1 MAYCGYITRLKNVR
15 KHSNA
20 DRLLLADCFGN
31 TVIVSLDYT
40 ENQLGVYFP
49 VDGQLS
55 VEFCAANDLVRRK
68 DENGNPA
75 GGYLDP
81 EKRNIKAMK
90 LRGEKSDGLFL
101 PLTSLANFTTV
112 SDLKEGDTITI
123 LNGVEICKKYIPKR
137 KEGSWHGGGSKGHK
151 TKVNF
156 APTFAQHVDTEQLA
170 YHLND
175 FRTGDVVELT
185 LKMHG
190 TSGRTGYLPLIKG
203 YKDSYNCWIG
213 NAIAKISARL
223 RKRPDPVPRHDGEP
237 IYEYGYVTGT
247 RRVVLDEKHDGGF
260 YDDNQFRLEMA
271 KKFEGKLHKGE
282 TVYYEIVGFVNENT
296 PIMASVKNS
305 KISDKAFTKQY
316 GEETMFSYGCD
327 PTGDWVEISIAPDE
341 LYVNTWN
348 GPVAHTSEIKPPR
361 CEVYVYRMTM
371 SNDEGDVVEM
381 SPEQMRL
388 RCGQMGVK
396 YVPVFEKF
404 MIPEYEETAQE
415 IHSPF
420 DDDEPVLRGDGE
432 PVVCVTKT
440 IINPGEYVLRKVEQ
454 YFDGPDPI
462 GKTHIREGVVAR
474 IVNRPTICLYKHKNH
489 TFKMLSGIAIEQA
502 EESGAL
508 DKISQDILE
517 EL

>member
-15 KHSNA
+15 KHPNA
-20 DRLLLADCFGN
+20 DRLQLADCFGN

-101 PLTSLANFTTV
+101 PLTSLANFTTI

-137 KEGSWHGGGSKGHK
+137 KEGSWHGGGSKGYK

-156 APTFAQHVDTEQLA
+156 APTFAQHIDTEQLA

-175 FRTGDVVELT
+175 FRAGDVVELT

-203 YKDSYNCWIG
+203 YADSFGCTAG
-213 NAIAKISARL
+213 NIIRKISARL
-223 RKRPDPVPRHDGEP
+223 RKRPTPELCHDGAP

-247 RRVVLDEKHDGGF
+247 RRVVLDDKHDGGF
-260 YDDNQFRLEMA
+260 YDDNQFRHEMA

-282 TVYYEIVGFVNENT
+282 TVYYEIVGFVNEST

-305 KISDKAFTKQY
+305 KIKDKEFSKQY
-316 GEETMFSYGCD
+316 GEETVFSYGCD
-327 PTGDWVEISIAPDE
+327 PAGDWEEKHESDAPDV
-341 LYVNTWN
+341 LDFDK
-348 GPVAHTSEIKPPR
+348 IFPPK

-388 RCGQMGVK
+388 RCDQMGVK

-404 MIPEYEETAQE
+404 IIPDMGVDVDKDGTADAQ
-415 IHSPF
+415 IVS
-420 DDDEPVLRGDGE
+420 
-432 PVVCVTKT
+432 
-440 IINPGEYVLRKVEQ
+440 PGEYVLRKVEQ

-474 IVNRPTICLYKHKNH
+474 IVNRPSICLYKHKNH

-508 DKISQDILE
+508 DKISSDILE

>member
-31 TVIVSLDYT
+31 TVIVSLEYT
-40 ENQLGVYFP
+40 EGQLGVYFP

-55 VEFCAANDLVRRK
+55 EEFCKVNDLVRRK

-81 EKRNIKAMK
+81 DKRNIKAMK

-101 PLTSLANFTTV
+101 PITALANFTTI
-112 SDLKEGDTITI
+112 SDLKEGDTITV
-123 LNGVEICKKYIPKR
+123 LNGVEICKKYIPKTNASVYY
-137 KEGSWHGGGSKGHK
+137 GNKGPK
-151 TKVNF
+151 RAKANF
-156 APTFAQHVDTEQLA
+156 APTFYEHVDTEQFA
-170 YHLND
+170 YHLGD
-175 FRTGDVVELT
+175 FKAGDVVELT

-190 TSGRTGYLPLIKG
+190 TSGRTGYLPLKKEKKRTLWQRIM
-203 YKDSYNCWIG
+203 
-213 NAIAKISARL
+213 
-223 RKRPDPVPRHDGEP
+223 RKPAH
-237 IYEYGYVTGT
+237 IYTEYGYVTGT
-247 RRVVLDEKHDGGF
+247 RRVVLDDKYDGGF
-260 YDDNQFRLEMA
+260 YDDNQFRHEMA

-316 GEETMFSYGCD
+316 GEETVFSYGCD
-327 PTGDWVEISIAPDE
+327 PNGNWESSIKINSFDGENPQEIVIAP
-341 LYVNTWN
+341 
-348 GPVAHTSEIKPPR
+348 K

-371 SNDEGDVVEM
+371 TNEDGDVTEY

-388 RCGQMGVK
+388 RCDQMGVK

-404 MIPEYEETAQE
+404 MIPEYPSEVIVVDFETEEVDYNE
-415 IHSPF
+415 IS
-420 DDDEPVLRGDGE
+420 
-432 PVVCVTKT
+432 
-440 IINPGEYVLRKVEQ
+440 PGEYVVRKVEE

-474 IVNRPTICLYKHKNH
+474 IVNRPTIAVYKHKNFN
-489 TFKMLSGIAIEQA
+489 FKVLEGIIKEDAIAPDMEEAQDVTEA
-502 EESGAL
+502 E
-508 DKISQDILE
+508 
-517 EL
+517 